1 MGAFGPPFFIIGDY
15 MRFIKFKT
23 LVYKIDFKQKRLI
36 GKWEVN
42 NITGS
47 KKRLFP
53 EIPAAQP
60 HKNIIKK

>member
-1 MGAFGPPFFIIGDY
+1 

-23 LVYKIDFKQKRLI
+23 LVYKVDFKQKRLI

-60 HKNIIKK
+60 QKKTIKK